1 MAKVQRLRGV
11 YYDWKANGQHDI
23 GLIAEEVGEVIP
35 EVVTYEEN
43 GKDASSVDY
52 PRLVALLI
60 EAVKE
65 QQKEIAELK
74 TTVKS
79 LAAAQQRSKNESVG
93 E

>member
-1 MAKVQRLRGV
+1 
-11 YYDWKANGQHDI
+11 
-23 GLIAEEVGEVIP
+23 
-35 EVVTYEEN
+35 
-43 GKDASSVDY
+43 
-52 PRLVALLI
+52 
-60 EAVKE
+60 VKE